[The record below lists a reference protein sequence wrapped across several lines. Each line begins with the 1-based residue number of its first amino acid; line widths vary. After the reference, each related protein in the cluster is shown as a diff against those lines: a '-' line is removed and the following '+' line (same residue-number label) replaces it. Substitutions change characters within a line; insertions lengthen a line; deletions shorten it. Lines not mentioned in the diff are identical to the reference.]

1 MLHPGKGGGMVF
13 ICRYLPTDEK
23 IINPLRALWLRGEY
37 SAVNNKMTNSQQSN
51 PLSIDFDLR
60 QLEIFSKVVE
70 LGSFSKAADA
80 VYLAQASVSERIATL
95 EKTVGTK
102 LLDRL
107 GRQVVPTK
115 AGELLYKHAV
125 LLLEMKKTACL
136 EMQEFLGLRRGEVLM
151 GGSTIPGNFIL
162 PAVLGRFHGEHPFVS
177 VNLSI
182 ADTSDIETRVLDGGL
197 ELGVVGSKSSNKALV
212 QHEVW
217 KDELVLAVP
226 DQQRWAGKK
235 TVSLKELSEE
245 PFILREVG
253 SGTLRIMEEYLQS
266 SGLKTVHSL
275 NIVGRF
281 GTSTAVKEGIK
292 AGLGVSILSSR
303 AIDTELKAGMLK
315 ALKVK
320 DIPMYRSFYLIRDKR
335 RIPSPLCVAL
345 MDYLI
350 AEAKAYNN
358 R

>member
-1 MLHPGKGGGMVF
+1 M
-13 ICRYLPTDEK
+13 TD
-23 IINPLRALWLRGEY
+23 
-37 SAVNNKMTNSQQSN
+37 SQPSN

-60 QLEIFSKVVE
+60 QLEIFLKVVD

-95 EKTVGTK
+95 EKMVGTK

-136 EMQEFLGLRRGEVLM
+136 EMQEFLGLRRGEILM

-162 PAVLGRFHGEHPFVS
+162 PAVLGRFHGEYPFVS
-177 VNLSI
+177 VNLII

-197 ELGVVGSKSSNKALV
+197 ELGVVGSKCSNKALV

-226 DQQRWAGKK
+226 DQHRWAEKK
-235 TVSLKELSEE
+235 AVSIQELFEE
-245 PFILREVG
+245 PFIMREIG

-266 SGLKTVHSL
+266 SGSKTKPSL

-292 AGLGVSILSSR
+292 AGLGISILSSR
-303 AIDTELKAGMLK
+303 AVDTELKAGMLK

-320 DIPMYRSFYLIRDKR
+320 DIPMFRRFYLIRDKR
-335 RIPSPLCVAL
+335 RIASPLCQAL
-345 MDYLI
+345 FQFLWAD
-350 AEAKAYNN
+350 AKASNN
-358 R
+358 GSV